1 MVGVV
6 IIDQPLPKPLSST
19 GFDVVIV
26 FLGRYTAH
34 WLQTDVLAKTNNE
47 TYFILTNKLNTVKN
61 EAVWNKLKS
70 SEHRMVKCKV
80 MLDLKRER

>member
-61 EAVWNKLKS
+61 EEYEINWSLVNTGWWN
-70 SEHRMVKCKV
+70 VK
-80 MLDLKRER
+80 